1 MYDIMTYTE
10 GQPQFW
16 YSLDKFGGAVY
27 FSEWLI
33 KLHIVQHRIQYLI
46 TVNAFVDLV
55 TAVPLF
61 FSSTDEDQNIIVQV
75 VRIIRIVRVV
85 RMINKYAAGQGST
98 EVTRQLVTILLTII
112 TMIFVTA
119 GVVLEIENNN
129 VSPEEQW
136 DFDDMIYFVIVT
148 ISTVAMATSR
158 LWLMKAEPL

>member
-1 MYDIMTYTE
+1 M
-10 GQPQFW
+10 
-16 YSLDKFGGAVY
+16 
-27 FSEWLI
+27 
-33 KLHIVQHRIQYLI
+33 
-46 TVNAFVDLV
+46 DLV

-85 RMINKYAAGQGST
+85 RMINKYAASQGST

-158 LWLMKAEPL
+158 L